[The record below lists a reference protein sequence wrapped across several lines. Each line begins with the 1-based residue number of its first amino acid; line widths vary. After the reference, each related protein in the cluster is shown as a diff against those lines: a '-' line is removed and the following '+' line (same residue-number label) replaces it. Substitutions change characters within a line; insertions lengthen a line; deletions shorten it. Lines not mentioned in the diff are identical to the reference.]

1 MSTVALQASVNP
13 PSRQVLLL
21 LALECS
27 GALSIEYSMLLHND
41 FFNGKKN
48 IQISSENIRK
58 MGIHVQFVSS
68 YSCMR
73 CLPSCDKK
81 KNSSPTLIQNSASV
95 LNLIVFLSHTYVLLY
110 CCYRE
115 VGKTDFFYN
124 INTYPPKLSVFNSH
138 YLSEQVIL
146 WLSRFG
152 V

>member
-58 MGIHVQFVSS
+58 MGIHV
-68 YSCMR
+68 
-73 CLPSCDKK
+73 
-81 KNSSPTLIQNSASV
+81 
-95 LNLIVFLSHTYVLLY
+95 
-110 CCYRE
+110 
-115 VGKTDFFYN
+115 
-124 INTYPPKLSVFNSH
+124 
-138 YLSEQVIL
+138 
-146 WLSRFG
+146 
-152 V
+152 